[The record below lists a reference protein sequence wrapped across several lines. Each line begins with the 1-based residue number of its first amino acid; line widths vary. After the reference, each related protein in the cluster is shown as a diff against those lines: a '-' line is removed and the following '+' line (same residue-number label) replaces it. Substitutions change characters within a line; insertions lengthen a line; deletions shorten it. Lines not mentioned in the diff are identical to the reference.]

1 MKSGFRGPTLAL
13 SEKPASGSIANIDSG
28 IQRKTDLS
36 TAETAQLNDALQLIR
51 AGRKMAARN
60 VLRDILAHEPRNEEA
75 HIWAAVVSET
85 EEEAIAILEHVLTIN
100 PANALARKSLAA
112 YQPSAPESEED
123 CSTGPHFTGPHCP
136 VCDAP
141 PSVAGDSL
149 LCAHCGCPPSLRDHK
164 SARVQPGAQEAIVE
178 AALLRHQALL
188 ENSDN
193 SETLIA
199 AALACLGL
207 NRSGDAYLYLKRA
220 EANCWNDYHLRTLRE
235 NLEALKPILVVEES
249 PSVRRSICQ
258 SLEEQG
264 FRARAANRGR
274 EAYGKVVEE
283 VPGLILIDAA
293 LPDMQGQE
301 LARAIRRNKAGREVP
316 IIMITNNDGLL
327 DRMFSRVNGIKE
339 YLSKPVQMA
348 SLKETILKYIRP
360 DVTNQGLAF

>member
-1 MKSGFRGPTLAL
+1 MP
-13 SEKPASGSIANIDSG
+13 
-28 IQRKTDLS
+28 
-36 TAETAQLNDALQLIR
+36 TAEPAQLSDALQLIR
-51 AGRKMAARN
+51 AGRNIAARN
-60 VLRDILAHEPRNEEA
+60 VLRDILAQEPRNEEA

-85 EEEAIAILEHVLTIN
+85 HEEAIALLEHVLTIN
-100 PANALARKSLAA
+100 PANALARKSLAT
-112 YQPSAPESEED
+112 YKPVVED
-123 CSTGPHFTGPHCP
+123 EANLDALGPRCP

-141 PSVAGDSL
+141 QPSATETTT
-149 LCAHCGCPPSLRDHK
+149 CAHCGCAHVLRDYK
-164 SARVQPGAQEAIVE
+164 AARVQSGAQEAIVE
-178 AALLRHQALL
+178 AALLRHQAVL
-188 ENSDN
+188 EKSDD

-220 EANCWNDYHLRTLRE
+220 EANCWNDYHLRNLRE
-235 NLEALKPILVVEES
+235 DLEALKPILVVEES

-316 IIMITNNDGLL
+316 IIMIANNDGLL

-360 DVTNQGLAF
+360 DVTNHGLAF

>member
-1 MKSGFRGPTLAL
+1 MPNASTLAL
-13 SEKPASGSIANIDSG
+13 SVEPASGRPGRLRD
-28 IQRKTDLS
+28 RDTELP
-36 TAETAQLNDALQLIR
+36 TAEPAQLSDALQLIR
-51 AGRKMAARN
+51 AGRNIAARN
-60 VLRDILAHEPRNEEA
+60 VLRDILAQEPRNEEA

-85 EEEAIAILEHVLTIN
+85 HEEAIALLEHVLTIN

-112 YQPSAPESEED
+112 YKPNVEED
-123 CSTGPHFTGPHCP
+123 LAQEALGPHCP

-141 PSVAGDSL
+141 QPTSAESTI
-149 LCAHCGCPPSLRDHK
+149 CAHCGCAHALRDYK
-164 SARVQPGAQEAIVE
+164 SARVQTPAQEAIVE
-178 AALLRHQALL
+178 AALLRHQAVL
-188 ENSDN
+188 EKNTDDSQI
-193 SETLIA
+193 LIA

-220 EANCWNDYHLRTLRE
+220 EANCWNDYHLRNLRE
-235 NLEALKPILVVEES
+235 DLEALKPILVVEES
-249 PSVRRSICQ
+249 PSTRRSICQ

-293 LPDMQGQE
+293 LPDMQGHE

-316 IIMITNNDGLL
+316 IIMIANNDGLL
-327 DRMFSRVNGIKE
+327 DRMFNRVNGIKD

-360 DVTNQGLAF
+360 DVTTHGLAF

>member
-1 MKSGFRGPTLAL
+1 M
-13 SEKPASGSIANIDSG
+13 
-28 IQRKTDLS
+28 DLS
-36 TAETAQLNDALQLIR
+36 TAESAQHNAQLNAQLSDALQLIR
-51 AGRKMAARN
+51 AGRNMAARN
-60 VLRDILAHEPRNEEA
+60 VLRDILALEPRNEEA

-85 EEEAIAILEHVLTIN
+85 DEEAIAILEHVLTIN

-112 YQPSAPESEED
+112 YRPAAPDTAED
-123 CSTGPHFTGPHCP
+123 LPTGPHCP

-141 PSVAGDSL
+141 QLTSGDAI
-149 LCAHCGCPPSLRDHK
+149 LCSHCGCSTSLRDYK
-164 SARVQPGAQEAIVE
+164 SARVQSGAQEAIVE
-178 AALLRHQALL
+178 AALLRHQAVL
-188 ENSDN
+188 EKNDDAS
-193 SETLIA
+193 TLIA

-235 NLEALKPILVVEES
+235 NLEATKPILVVEES

-316 IIMITNNDGLL
+316 IIMITNSDGLL

-348 SLKETILKYIRP
+348 SLKQTILKYIRP